1 MERFCCDFCSGC
13 RTGELQGS
21 YGSATL
27 KAVDDFYAT
36 QPYGDKSSVPQ
47 PFVPTKANFYHLD
60 IGLLDLE
67 ESDEKKMYYRDID
80 TPDTVISSSSP
91 ECVMPERPLRF
102 PGKETLR

>member
-1 MERFCCDFCSGC
+1 M
-13 RTGELQGS
+13 QGL

-36 QPYGDKSSVPQ
+36 QPYGDKPPVPQ

-60 IGLLDLE
+60 IGLLDME
-67 ESDEKKMYYRDID
+67 ESEDKKLYFRDND

-102 PGKETLR
+102 PGWNACPR